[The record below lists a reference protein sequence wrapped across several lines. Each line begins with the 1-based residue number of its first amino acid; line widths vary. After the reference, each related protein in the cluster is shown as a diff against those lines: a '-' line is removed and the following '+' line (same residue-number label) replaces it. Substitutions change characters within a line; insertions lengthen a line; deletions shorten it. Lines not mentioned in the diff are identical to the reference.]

1 MSDSRA
7 RAGNNKMSL
16 EIQKVK
22 KHSDYCEDM
31 PKGHKS
37 PLNGAPIS
45 QSWDDL
51 SIKINNDAD
60 YNPSGKKIKIHVKFI
75 RSVIS
80 DSLQPHE
87 PDRKSVV

>member
-37 PLNGAPIS
+37 PLNGGPIS

-51 SIKINNDAD
+51 STKINNDAD
-60 YNPSGKKIKIHVKFI
+60 YNPLGKKNQNSCSVHSLSHI
-75 RSVIS
+75 RLFATS
-80 DSLQPHE
+80 
-87 PDRKSVV
+87 